1 MSSIAMGLRYAVWA
15 MTPPPPRLSF
25 VFEGLADL
33 GPPIEI
39 GRVPHGERR
48 IFPILGGVFEGP
60 FIRGKILNGGADWQI
75 VRADGTAEID
85 TRYTLQTDAGA
96 TIYVRNAGIRTGPP
110 EVLAR
115 LRAGETAEPSSY
127 YFRTSPRFE
136 TSAPELAWLTRA
148 IFVCSAERMSSQ
160 VMLRVWRVE

>member
-1 MSSIAMGLRYAVWA
+1 LTV
-15 MTPPPPRLSF
+15 TPLPPALTF

-39 GRVPHGERR
+39 GQIPHGERR
-48 IFPILGGVFEGP
+48 IFPILGGTFEGP
-60 FIRGKILNGGADWQI
+60 LIRGKILSGGADWQI

-85 TRYTLQTDAGA
+85 TRYTLETDAGA
-96 TIYVRNAGIRTGPP
+96 TIYVMNVGIRTGPP

-115 LRAGETAEPSSY
+115 LRAGETVDPKSY

-136 TSAPELAWLTRA
+136 TSAPELVWMTRA

-160 VMLRVWRVE
+160 VQLRVWRLE